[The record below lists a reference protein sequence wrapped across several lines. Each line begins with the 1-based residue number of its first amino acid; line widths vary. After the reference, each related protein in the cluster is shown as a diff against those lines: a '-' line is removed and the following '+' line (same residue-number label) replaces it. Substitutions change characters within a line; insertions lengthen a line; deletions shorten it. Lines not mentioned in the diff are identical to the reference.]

1 MNASVRD
8 QRYSLVNGEE
18 LYDLETDPGQKN
30 NIAAANP
37 EIRDRLRQAH
47 LDWWNSVRA
56 DAMSIQPFIVGLPG
70 LGAVDLTCMDWQPSR
85 ATKEKLSGG
94 TWEQE
99 NLLGWQEGKKNMD
112 TDGAIGGWL
121 VDVKT
126 PGKYTLELRQR
137 PPEAREPKPFAKG
150 EARLDIVGKTIATK
164 IPAGTECVRMEVELP
179 AGEIFLEPVIDGQR
193 ASGLP
198 QGAYFCRVLSGG
210 AK

>member
-1 MNASVRD
+1 
-8 QRYSLVNGEE
+8 
-18 LYDLETDPGQKN
+18 
-30 NIAAANP
+30 
-37 EIRDRLRQAH
+37 
-47 LDWWNSVRA
+47 
-56 DAMSIQPFIVGLPG
+56 MSIQPFIVGLPG
-70 LGAVDLTCMDWQPSR
+70 LGTVDLTCMDWQPSR

-126 PGKYTLELRQR
+126 PGKYTIELRQR
-137 PPEAREPKPFAKG
+137 PPEAREQKPFAKG
-150 EARLDIVGKTIATK
+150 EARLDIAGKIMKTD

-193 ASGLP
+193 PSGLP
-198 QGAYFCRVLSGG
+198 QGAYFCRVLSGDSQ
-210 AK
+210 